1 MSNRTKAR
9 LTQVIGVILV
19 TMGIA
24 LLFTGCGK
32 NPMSGIEAI
41 SSVGEANTV
50 EMDSTFVD
58 TMIFARHTKLDTISS
73 EIVASDLS
81 SSYRLKAGCIGFG
94 SGIRGNIVYIE
105 SNVNGYLRD
114 VDIYNWAI
122 VDDSFNLTNI
132 RYSLYLDT
140 TISTITI
147 GIKPGSAIITD
158 VTDTVLTDSRVMISH
173 VSDTLIL
180 YDTTY
185 TVSSTDST
193 IDGGVFELYIDSN
206 GRYRHMQTYELIYSS
221 CIGINQRYM
230 LRPVM

>member
-1 MSNRTKAR
+1 MNNRAKVR
-9 LTQVIGVILV
+9 LTQAIGVILV
-19 TMGIA
+19 IMGMI

-41 SSVGEANTV
+41 SSVGEASTV

-58 TMIFARHTKLDTISS
+58 TMVFARCTKLDTISS
-73 EIVASDLS
+73 EIVTSDLS
-81 SSYRLKAGCIGFG
+81 SSYKLEAGCVGIGSSR
-94 SGIRGNIVYIE
+94 SGNNIYIE

-114 VDIYNWAI
+114 IEIYNWNV
-122 VDDSFNLTNI
+122 VDDGFNLI
-132 RYSLYLDT
+132 KVKYSLYLDT
-140 TISTITI
+140 IISAITV

-158 VTDTVLTDSRVMISH
+158 ITDTVLTDSRVVISH

-193 IDGGVFELYIDSN
+193 IDGGVFELYIDGN
-206 GRYRHMQTYELIYSS
+206 GRYRHMQTYDLIYSS
-221 CIGINQRYM
+221 CIGFNRRYSTRLIM
-230 LRPVM
+230 